1 MSISR
6 FLLAQ
11 EHRYEAAL
19 SEIKEGQKRTH
30 WVWFIFPQIEGLGQ
44 SAISNEYAI
53 KDINEAREYLNE
65 PVLKNRLIEISKA
78 LIELPEYDPRKV
90 MGYPDDLK
98 LCSSMTLFHYA
109 DPEEPVFRL
118 VLDKYFDGKL
128 DGKTIK
134 ILESQEKERM
144 R

>member
-1 MSISR
+1 MSVER
-6 FLLAQ
+6 FIKAQKNTYEEALA
-11 EHRYEAAL
+11 
-19 SEIKEGQKRTH
+19 EIKGGKKRTH

-44 SAISNEYAI
+44 SAISHEYAI

-98 LCSSMTLFHYA
+98 LCSSMTLFHVA
-109 DPEEPVFRL
+109 DPEEPVFKL
-118 VLDKYFDGKL
+118 VLDKYYDGKI
-128 DGKTIK
+128 DKKTIK
-134 ILESQEKERM
+134 ILEDQE
-144 R
+144 